1 MDTGLHRVYVTNEVD
16 ASMFGEPGDKPG
28 QFNTPS
34 EVAFD
39 DHGNA
44 IVVDTK
50 NNRLQLVDSN
60 QNAYPI
66 KVSNTLG
73 LYRSFLSFNH
83 FFVQVDHQLM
93 KPAGIHYDKE
103 NCELYVSNIGENTVV
118 CFQFS

>member
-16 ASMFGEPGDKPG
+16 ASMFGELGDKPG

-60 QNAYPI
+60 QKAYPL
-66 KVSNTLG
+66 KVSNT
-73 LYRSFLSFNH
+73 YIAAFFLFITTLFRLTTSW
-83 FFVQVDHQLM
+83 
-93 KPAGIHYDKE
+93 
-103 NCELYVSNIGENTVV
+103 
-118 CFQFS
+118 